1 MIKLVDLLKEVQ
13 GSPKAIFMAGPA
25 GAGKTF
31 ILNKLGITGFTNINV
46 DTDYEELLKKEI
58 GKQDLSSMTP
68 DELSIAGKLMGQAR
82 VTTRKKEENAIANS
96 QNIILDATGA
106 SSKALLK
113 KKEELEAKG
122 YQTFMILI
130 YVSPMTSLKRN
141 AERSRNLVTGAVLS
155 SWKGVA
161 SNIDTYKQAFGD
173 NLVIINNDP
182 EDVDTSFSP
191 ESIFKLYPQPK
202 GKEKSPEE
210 TAKSELEKE
219 KLNQDIKSL
228 LDIER
233 EFNTFDE
240 AKQKINQFINS

>member
-1 MIKLVDLLKEVQ
+1 MIKLTDLLKEIQ
-13 GSPKAIFMAGPA
+13 NKPKAIFMAGPA

-31 ILNKLGITGFTNINV
+31 ILNKLGVTGFTNINI
-46 DTDYEELLKKEI
+46 DTNYEALLKKEI

-82 VTTRKKEENAIANS
+82 ITTREKEEQAIANS

-106 SSKALLK
+106 ASKPLLK

-122 YQTFMILI
+122 YQTFMVLI

-141 AERSRNLVTGAVLS
+141 AERGRKLVTSAVLS

-161 SNIDTYKQAFGD
+161 SNINVYKQAFGN
-173 NLVIINNDP
+173 NLVLINNDP
-182 EDVDTSFSP
+182 KDVDKTFNP
-191 ESIFKLYPQPK
+191 ESIIKLYPQPK

-210 TAKSELEKE
+210 AAKSKAEKE
-219 KLNQDIKSL
+219 KLNQDIQSL
-228 LDIER
+228 LNIEL
-233 EFNTFDE
+233 EFDTFDE
-240 AKQKINQFINS
+240 AKQKINNFINS

>member
-46 DTDYEELLKKEI
+46 DTDYEALLKKEI
-58 GKQDLSSMTP
+58 GKQDLSTMTP

-82 VTTRKKEENAIANS
+82 VTTREKEENAIANS

-141 AERSRNLVTGAVLS
+141 AERSRNLVTSAVLS

-161 SNIDTYKQAFGD
+161 SNIDIYKQAFRD

-182 EDVDTSFSP
+182 KDVDTSFSP